1 VFGLLVGWVTLDV
14 VGWNFYR
21 RWPTSLF
28 PTPAWELQG
37 KLTGIVRVSGGSGSL
52 RRIAVYGEI
61 DSNLI
66 DGSSVWLQSVCQVL
80 ASIDGVEVTLLLRRP
95 LEPERRFLL
104 DELETDG
111 AVEVVDSGRPG
122 LLGPAEALDLLEEL
136 DREQG
141 PFDVVLL
148 RGQALLSGAARRES
162 FDGRLWPYAMTG
174 RGMSSETLR
183 ALAARSPRLLCQ
195 TEAVADEL
203 REIVPGA
210 NGSLLVLPPMI
221 PDSAPPPDRNGAEG
235 TLRLAYAGK
244 LAPEYC
250 WLETVEAFRA
260 LREARPGA
268 ELHVLGD
275 KVHRPPDRLQFHE
288 EAMRALRE
296 TEGLRW
302 HGAVPRAAVNG
313 LLAECDLALSI
324 RDPCVEAAREISTK
338 VLEYGAAGLPVVLN
352 RAPSYERLL
361 GGDYPLFIDGPEDV
375 AALLSGPALDPQLR
389 ATAAAACHAASRE
402 FTFSQVA
409 ERLFRHLPQAAAAPQ
424 PTLTPQ
430 EGGQSRLRSSNG
442 SAAPTR
448 VLVAGHDLKFL
459 GPIREAIAATGATV
473 AEDVWRSHT
482 EHDEAASRAILEHTD
497 TILCEWCLGNAVWY
511 SRNKRADQRLVV
523 RMHRMEVYTD
533 HPAAVE
539 IDNVDQIVC
548 VSQHIADEAIE
559 RFGWDPAKLRVIPNS
574 VDVDRFARPK
584 RDGARYTL
592 AMVGYTPRRKR
603 LDRALDI
610 LEELRRQEPRFR
622 LLLIG
627 QPPSGF
633 DWVVRRPE
641 EVEYFRECFARIQS
655 SAGLRGAVDFEPF
668 TDDLPLLFQRAGFVL
683 STSDSEGH
691 QVALAEGVA
700 SGAVPVILDRGGA
713 AEQYPDRWI
722 HAGAGEAASAVLALA
737 NEDWEAEAESAAGH
751 VARWSPER
759 VLRGWLN
766 LLGLPGAHSDEPHA
780 SAGEVTLNA
789 VLEDLLAAGEFSHRG
804 RRYPIAH
811 STSPQI
817 CRRYADLI
825 VRERI
830 ERVLEIGTL
839 FGFSTL
845 FLAGALA
852 QTGGE
857 LDTIDIRFAKRT
869 WSDGQEIEDIH
880 EVAERLVG
888 EAGLG
893 DRVTFHE
900 GDSNG
905 VLARLIEA
913 GRRYGFAL
921 IDGSH
926 RFEVALLD
934 FIGVDRMLEVG
945 GYLAMDDVGA
955 NVSSKEGLS
964 GGPNRVLSS
973 VLATDRYRVELW
985 SANVAVCK
993 KLRDA

>member
-1 VFGLLVGWVTLDV
+1 MPVQGAGIE
-14 VGWNFYR
+14 NS
-21 RWPTSLF
+21 P
-28 PTPAWELQG
+28 PAQRELRVN
-37 KLTGIVRVSGGSGSL
+37 LTGTVSSPGGANA

-61 DSNLI
+61 DPNLV
-66 DGSSVWLQSVCQVL
+66 DGSSVWLQSICQVL
-80 ASIDGVEVTLLLRRP
+80 ASLDGVEVTLLLRRP
-95 LEPERRFLL
+95 LEAERRFLL
-104 DELETDG
+104 TELDTDES
-111 AVEVVDSGRPG
+111 VELVDAGRPG
-122 LLGPAEALDLLEEL
+122 LLGPAEALDLLAEL
-136 DREQG
+136 DRECG
-141 PFDVVLL
+141 GFDLVLL
-148 RGQALLSGAARRES
+148 RGQAVLAEAAEREE
-162 FDGRLWPYAMTG
+162 FDGRLWSYAMTG
-174 RGMSSETLR
+174 RGMPDETLR
-183 ALAARSPRLLCQ
+183 ALAARSARLLCQ

-203 REIVPGA
+203 RAIVPAA
-210 NGSLLVLPPMI
+210 NGSVLVLPPMI
-221 PDSAPPPDRNGAEG
+221 PGLDSPPRSGAAG
-235 TLRLAYAGK
+235 KALRLAYSGK

-250 WLETVEAFRA
+250 WLETVAAFTA
-260 LREARPGA
+260 LREAEPAA

-275 KVHRPPDRLQFHE
+275 KVHRPPDRPGFHA
-288 EAMRALRE
+288 EAMRSLRE
-296 TEGLRW
+296 TEGLLW
-302 HGAVPRAAVNG
+302 HGAVPRADVHG
-313 LLAECDLALSI
+313 VLAGCDLALSI
-324 RDPCVEAAREISTK
+324 RDPGVEATREISTK

-352 RAPSYERLL
+352 RAPAYERLL
-361 GGDYPLFIDGPEDV
+361 GEDYPLFLERPAD
-375 AALLSGPALDPQLR
+375 AAELLSGPALDPGLR
-389 ATAAAACHAASRE
+389 AAAAATCHTASRE
-402 FTFSQVA
+402 FTFARVA
-409 ERLFRHLPQAAAAPQ
+409 DRLVEHLPTESVAPQ
-424 PTLTPQ
+424 RTLSGQ
-430 EGGQSRLRSSNG
+430 EHVQSATRSSN
-442 SAAPTR
+442 SAAPATR
-448 VLVAGHDLKFL
+448 VLIAGHDLKFT

-497 TILCEWCLGNAVWY
+497 TILCEWCLGNAAWY
-511 SRNKRADQRLVV
+511 SRNKRPDQRLVV

-539 IDNVDQIVC
+539 IDNVDQVVC

-574 VDVDRFARPK
+574 VDIDRFRGPK
-584 RDGARYTL
+584 RDGARFTL
-592 AMVGYTPRRKR
+592 AMVGYTPARKR
-603 LDRALDI
+603 LNRALDI
-610 LEELRRQEPRFR
+610 VEELRRREPRFR

-655 SAGLRGAVDFEPF
+655 SAELRGAVTFQPF
-668 TDDLPLLFQRAGFVL
+668 TDDLPLLFQRVGFVL

-691 QVALAEGVA
+691 QVALAEGAA
-700 SGAVPVILDRGGA
+700 SGAVPVIVDRPGA
-713 AEQYPDRWI
+713 ADQYPDHWI
-722 HAGAGEAASAVLALA
+722 HADAADAASAVLAPTDR
-737 NEDWEAEAESAAGH
+737 EWESEAKSAIGH
-751 VARWSPER
+751 AARWSPQR
-759 VLRGWLN
+759 ILPAWLE
-766 LLGLPGAHSDEPHA
+766 LLELTEEAPGSGD
-780 SAGEVTLNA
+780 A
-789 VLEDLLAAGEFSHRG
+789 VLEGLLAAGEFSHRG

-811 STSPQI
+811 STSPEI

-825 VRERI
+825 VQENI
-830 ERVLEIGTL
+830 EHVLEIGTL

-845 FLAGALA
+845 FLAGAVA
-852 QTGGE
+852 RTGGE
-857 LDTIDIRFAKRT
+857 IDTIDIRFPKRT

-880 EVAERLVG
+880 EVAERLVA

-913 GRRYGFAL
+913 GRKYGFAL

-934 FIGVDRMLEVG
+934 FIGVDRMLDVG

-964 GGPNRVLSS
+964 GGPSRVLNS
-973 VLATDRYRVELW
+973 VLATDRYAVELW